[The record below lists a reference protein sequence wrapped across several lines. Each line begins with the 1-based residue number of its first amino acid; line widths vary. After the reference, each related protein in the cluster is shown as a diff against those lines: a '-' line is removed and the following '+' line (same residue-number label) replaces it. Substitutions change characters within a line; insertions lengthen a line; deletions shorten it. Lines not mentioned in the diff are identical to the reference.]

1 MRTSGSTWAQR
12 VVGEGVRL
20 LFENRGAV
28 AVAVAAAFAWDASLP
43 RASLRLHPPLIVPD
57 MQISRIHL
65 NSIWSRHQLRLN
77 VSLEQSSGDPGPP
90 ARMEEPVR
98 IDQCNSI
105 RDFRSMARRR
115 LPGPIFHYI
124 DGAADDEVTYR
135 RNTEAYE
142 RCDLVPNVLAG
153 VESIDMSTTVMG
165 QKLKMPLFCS
175 PTALQRLFHH
185 DGERAVAK
193 AAEKF
198 GTMFGVSSLGTV
210 SVEEIGSTISTPKL
224 FQLYFHKDRGL
235 TGSMI
240 ERCIAADF
248 DVLALTVDTIT
259 GGNRER
265 DLRTGFTSPPRLTL
279 KSLLSFAVHP
289 RWAVNYFAHE
299 KFALPQL
306 KDYVKEGSNVSV
318 SVGDYFST
326 MLDQS
331 MNWEDAE
338 NVRKKWGKQ
347 FCLKGIMSVADAKRA
362 LDIGATAIMLSNHGG
377 RQLDGSRSPFDQ
389 LAEIIDAV
397 GDRIDVICDGG
408 IRRGTHVLKALSLG
422 AKACSGGRF
431 YLYALAAAG
440 QVGVERALQNLH
452 NEIERDMKL
461 MGCRSINECRGAGR
475 RRKSP
480 SKPTQ

>member
-1 MRTSGSTWAQR
+1 MRVDRCHNIG
-12 VVGEGVRL
+12 
-20 LFENRGAV
+20 
-28 AVAVAAAFAWDASLP
+28 
-43 RASLRLHPPLIVPD
+43 
-57 MQISRIHL
+57 
-65 NSIWSRHQLRLN
+65 
-77 VSLEQSSGDPGPP
+77 
-90 ARMEEPVR
+90 
-98 IDQCNSI
+98 
-105 RDFRSMARRR
+105 DFRTMAKRQ

-153 VESIDMSTTVMG
+153 VETIDMSTTVMG
-165 QKLKMPLFCS
+165 QKLNMPLFCS
-175 PTALQRLFHH
+175 SIALLRLFHH

-198 GTMFGVSSLGTV
+198 GTMFGISSLATV

-235 TGSMI
+235 TNSMI
-240 ERCIAADF
+240 ERCITAKF

-265 DLRTGFTSPPRLTL
+265 DLRSGFTSPPRLTL
-279 KSLLSFAVHP
+279 KSLFSFALHP
-289 RWAVNYFAHE
+289 RWAINYFTHE
-299 KFALPQL
+299 KFELPQL
-306 KDYVKEGSNVSV
+306 KEYVKEGSSISV

-331 MNWEDAE
+331 MNWQDAE
-338 NVRKKWGKQ
+338 TVRKRWGKQ

-362 LDIGATAIMLSNHGG
+362 VDIGATAIMVSNHGG

-389 LAEIIDAV
+389 LAEIVDAV

-408 IRRGTHVLKALSLG
+408 ITRGTHVLKALSVG

-440 QVGVERALQNLH
+440 QAGVERALQNLRA
-452 NEIERDMKL
+452 EIERDMKL
-461 MGCRSINECRGAGR
+461 MGCRSVDQLSRDNLRWR
-475 RRKSP
+475 
-480 SKPTQ
+480 